1 MRPAPPPA
9 GLQVPTG
16 TALHAVLLHCLLSG
30 LPTSLLRTQSLQ
42 LPAGSCWP
50 QGTNLCQGPPSA
62 AWLLG
67 PGPSCLPAS
76 LRRHIGLLGVDG
88 IGLYPIV
95 RPSRGQVLTG
105 SFPEFQI
112 LGRDFCWVQAARVM
126 GLRGLMFVPTTSCS
140 LSCPK
145 DMHHVG

>member
-1 MRPAPPPA
+1 MTSPMRPAPPPA

-16 TALHAVLLHCLLSG
+16 TALHAVLLYCLLSG
-30 LPTSLLRTQSLQ
+30 LPTSLLRTQSPQ

-95 RPSRGQVLTG
+95 RPS
-105 SFPEFQI
+105 PEAK
-112 LGRDFCWVQAARVM
+112 CSQA
-126 GLRGLMFVPTTSCS
+126 PS
-140 LSCPK
+140 LNFKYLAETFAGCRQQ
-145 DMHHVG
+145 G